1 MKIYLAGPDVFRND
15 ASEWAENSR
24 ILIEE
29 HGHQALIPLDNTKT
43 TAKGIFNANL
53 NLINEADAILANLN
67 PFRGLEPDSGTA
79 FEIGY
84 ATALGKTVIGYLNDR
99 RSQIE
104 KLSDHF
110 GLLIEKEGRYSDPEG
125 LSIENFN
132 LPVNLMLAES
142 SQIIEG
148 NLESAL
154 NQLGRQ
160 HATAS
165 P

>member
-15 ASEWAENSR
+15 APEWAENAR

-29 HGHQALIPLDNTKT
+29 HGHQALIPLDNTET
-43 TAKGIFNANL
+43 TAKGIFKANL

-84 ATALGKTVIGYLNDR
+84 AMALRKIIIGYLNDCR
-99 RSQIE
+99 PQID

-110 GLLIEKEGRYSDPEG
+110 GFLIENEGRYSDPEG

-142 SQIIEG
+142 SQIVEG
-148 NLESAL
+148 GLESAL
-154 NQLGRQ
+154 NQLRR
-160 HATAS
+160 
-165 P
+165 